1 MFLKSNY
8 TKQIKNFFCFRIKRI
23 IQCFIIFFVASQF
36 FTFPIYTMNLSEDDI
51 KVGFI
56 YNFLKFVK
64 WPHENQIKDKI
75 YLCIKTH
82 SDPISS
88 KLMGISGKRIRD
100 KELKVIE
107 LNNYKVLSQC
117 NALFIDKSSKLH
129 EVEAILKQTEDM
141 PILTIS
147 DKEGFCEK
155 GGIIQLKKRDNRIRF
170 LINLF
175 NANRVKLY
183 ISSKLLML
191 ADKVIR

>member
-1 MFLKSNY
+1 MFLKINY
-8 TKQIKNFFCFRIKRI
+8 TKQIKYFFCFKIKRI
-23 IQCFIIFFVASQF
+23 ILCFIFFLVASQF
-36 FTFPIYTMNLSEDDI
+36 FTLPIYTMNLTEDDI

-75 YLCIKTH
+75 YLCIKSH
-82 SDPISS
+82 RDPISS
-88 KLMGISGKRIRD
+88 KLMEISGKRIRD

-107 LNNYKVLSQC
+107 LNDYKLLSQC
-117 NALFIDKSSKLH
+117 NALFIEKSVKLR
-129 EVEAILKQTEDM
+129 VFEAILKQTEDM

-147 DKEGFCEK
+147 DKDGFCEK

-170 LINLF
+170 LINLY

-183 ISSKLLML
+183 ILVQNFLC
-191 ADKVIR
+191 